1 MIYTYSALV
10 AVALAVL
17 LDLVVVRTRL
27 LTTRLFW
34 ASYAIVVFFQ
44 FLVNG
49 VLTGLKVVSY
59 DPARILG
66 PRLFFAPIED
76 VAYGFALVTLVLIGW
91 VRRTRPRVRPGARP
105 GERG

>member
-1 MIYTYSALV
+1 MTYTYSAIV
-10 AVALAVL
+10 AVVLAVV

-27 LTTRLFW
+27 LRTRLFW
-34 ASYAIVVFFQ
+34 ASYAIIIFFQ

-49 VLTGLKVVSY
+49 VLTGLKVVTY

-76 VAYGFALVTLVLIGW
+76 VVYGFALLTLVLIGW
-91 VRRTRPRVRPGARP
+91 VRWIRPG
-105 GERG
+105 RG